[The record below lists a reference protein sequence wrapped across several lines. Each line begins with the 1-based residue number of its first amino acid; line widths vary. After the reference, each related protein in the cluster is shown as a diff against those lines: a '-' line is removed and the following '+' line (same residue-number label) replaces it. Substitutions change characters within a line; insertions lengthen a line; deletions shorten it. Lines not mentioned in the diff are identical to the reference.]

1 VNNQEIKLVEPT
13 TQQREEFPKFR
24 QKWMDIGTDTS
35 PMNREETY
43 DAVMQCYDCAR
54 EELERPDFIIFVKS
68 PFQLYYV
75 KPIWNFLVDYFQ
87 GFEEGL
93 YTDEEMPEYEPALW
107 YSVKVE
113 DEYYHKLRLKAVAD
127 IFDEI
132 IKATKD
138 KVPDLNFRG
147 DERAYRR
154 AFGSAQRYII
164 ADYDNQIER
173 FRTQAQKELGAEIYG
188 QNETWLCF
196 FEFMEWAGAT
206 GLDGTMGLRN
216 MAHNAGWWIPYDT
229 IAVVSDRPCSL
240 HIDDEGNL
248 HSHDSPAIEFRDGW
262 KYYASH
268 GVELP
273 AWVIETPEL
282 IDAEKIDLEDNVEV
296 RRVMIELYGLD
307 KYLSVTNAELVDKDD
322 NPHIGTLWRK
332 PQEDDE
338 DIYMLEVRNSTPEAD
353 GTWKTYVLRVPP
365 TMETALQANAWTF
378 NCDPE
383 EYTPVLQS

>member
-1 VNNQEIKLVEPT
+1 MNNQEIKLVEPT
-13 TQQREEFPKFR
+13 SQQREEFPKFK

-35 PMNREETY
+35 TIDRKAAY

-54 EELERPDFIIFVKS
+54 EELERPDFVIFVKS

-75 KPIWNFLVDYFQ
+75 KPIWNYLVDF
-87 GFEEGL
+87 F
-93 YTDEEMPEYEPALW
+93 DEVDDDIYGDKEIQEYSSELW
-107 YSVKVE
+107 YSVKVK
-113 DEYYHKLRLKAVAD
+113 DDYYEKLRLKAIAD

-132 IKATKD
+132 IDATKE

-147 DERAYRR
+147 DKRAYRR
-154 AFGSAQRYII
+154 AFGLAQRRII
-164 ADYDNQIER
+164 EDYNTNIER

-196 FEFMEWAGAT
+196 FEFMEWAGSS
-206 GLDGTMGLRN
+206 GLEGTMGLRN
-216 MAHNAGWWIPYDT
+216 MAHNSGWWIPYDT

-248 HSHDSPAIEFRDGW
+248 HSHNSPAIECRDGW

-273 AWVIETPEL
+273 EWIIETPEL
-282 IDAEKIDLEDNVEV
+282 ITVEKIDAEDNIEI
-296 RRVMIELYGLD
+296 RRVMLELYGLD
-307 KYLSVTNAELVDKDD
+307 KYLSVSNAELVDKDD
-322 NPHIGTLWRK
+322 DPHIGTLWRK

-338 DIYMLEVRNSTPEAD
+338 DIYMLEVRNATPQAD

-365 TMETALQANAWTF
+365 TMESALQANAWTF
-378 NCDPE
+378 NCDPK
-383 EYTPVLQS
+383 EYKLTLQS